1 MAPTLRQVQMANP
14 ITTADIVIIDLQAS
28 SKEDAVRA
36 LAEKLLAAGRLT
48 GLDEYLAAVAAR
60 EEHFPTGIEG
70 GIAIPHAQSDLVT
83 IPSVAVATSSTGV
96 DFGAEDGPS
105 NLIFLIAA
113 PASGENTHLEILAAL
128 ARKVMHE
135 DFRALLRSQTD
146 PAALAEIVTKE
157 VQA

>member
-1 MAPTLRQVQMANP
+1 LATTLRQVQMANP

-28 SKEDAVRA
+28 SKEDAVRS
-36 LAEKLLAAGRLT
+36 LAERLLAAGRLT

-83 IPSVAVATSSTGV
+83 IPSVAVATSSAGV

-135 DFRALLRSQTD
+135 DFRDLLRSQTD

>member
-14 ITTADIVIIDLQAS
+14 ITTADIVMIDLEAS
-28 SKEDAVRA
+28 SKEEAVRA

-83 IPSVAVATSSTGV
+83 IPSVAVATSSSGV

-135 DFRALLRSQTD
+135 DFRDLLRSQTD